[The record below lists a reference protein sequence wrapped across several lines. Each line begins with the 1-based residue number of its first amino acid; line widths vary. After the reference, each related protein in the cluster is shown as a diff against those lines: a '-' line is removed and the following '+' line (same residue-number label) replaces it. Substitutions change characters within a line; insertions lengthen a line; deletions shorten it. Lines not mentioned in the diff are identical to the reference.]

1 MSQIEIYTKNW
12 CIYCKRSKAKLQ
24 ELGLSYQ
31 EIDVTDDPQLEEQMR
46 ERSQQ
51 FTVPQIFV
59 NGTHL
64 GGNSDLNVAIAS
76 GQLDQFLKETVA

>member
-31 EIDVTDDPQLEEQMR
+31 EIDVTDDQQREEQMR
-46 ERSQQ
+46 VRSQQ

-76 GQLDQFLKETVA
+76 GQLEQFLRKAVA